1 MAEVSS
7 PSTFQQSAPMHMSAQ
22 EMQNRINAGQA
33 QFNLPQPHLMQS
45 RSTNNGNDNLRKYS
59 NYVHQNQFAGQQI
72 NDNSAFQAQQ
82 LQDGRNT
89 PASKHQLNKQRSFTG
104 QAEAYLQHKAGS
116 AQKQQFPVFDMT
128 KNFIPR
134 SAPVKVNV
142 SKKENGSNEPL
153 PILDLTKCKQ
163 AGLLDY
169 APATPAT
176 RCNTNSHNSSTGSYP
191 NSDLEEVAFD
201 TFIESPNKRL
211 VK

>member
-1 MAEVSS
+1 
-7 PSTFQQSAPMHMSAQ
+7 MHMSAQ
-22 EMQNRINAGQA
+22 QMQDRINAGQA

-45 RSTNNGNDNLRKYS
+45 KSTNNGNDNLRKYG

-72 NDNSAFQAQQ
+72 NDNSAFQGQQ

-89 PASKHQLNKQRSFTG
+89 PAFKQQLNKQRSFTG
-104 QAEAYLQHKAGS
+104 QAEAYLKHKAGS
-116 AQKQQFPVFDMT
+116 AQKEQFPVFDMT
-128 KNFIPR
+128 KTFVPA

-142 SKKENGSNEPL
+142 SKNKNGSNEPL
-153 PILDLTKCKQ
+153 PILDLTKCQQ

-169 APATPAT
+169 APNTPAT
-176 RCNTNSHNSSTGSYP
+176 RCNTNSHVSSQGSYP
-191 NSDLEEVAFD
+191 NSDLEEAAFD